1 MLKSYKQL
9 DRWFG
14 ALEPDSDPSSDQRT
28 DRRPESEPTE
38 SDGIAQYPDYIP
50 PAGDRDDTDRYAD
63 PAPAE
68 MSKRRS
74 GFTGGWSDWVAEQ
87 PTAPDDDV
95 SAPEGELVHFPWPGD
110 ESPEQ
115 PARIGRRHGRL
126 QEPDRAA
133 GGNARRSIIAVLVAV
148 VLLTAAA
155 LVVLYLLGGLSG
167 QSKADTADG
176 GDLKLTADGADSMSA
191 AEGRCPTENNGPIVG
206 GAGPGSTN
214 SGPEAIMRFQ
224 HAYYV
229 QRSADEAREVVAPG
243 AAVSPAG
250 VIQQGIDSIDA
261 GTEHCV
267 GITTIDDG
275 RYSVEI
281 TEYRSGG
288 DPDTYSR
295 QTVTTEVIDGRTLIT
310 GITAG

>member
-14 ALEPDSDPSSDQRT
+14 ALEPDSDPSSERT
-28 DRRPESEPTE
+28 DRRSEPE
-38 SDGIAQYPDYIP
+38 PIEGDGVAQYPDYIP
-50 PAGDRDDTDRYAD
+50 PAGNEDDTDRYAD
-63 PAPAE
+63 RAPVE
-68 MSKRRS
+68 ISGRRS
-74 GFTGGWSDWVAEQ
+74 GFTGGWSDWVTEQ
-87 PTAPDDDV
+87 PATSENDV
-95 SAPEGELVHFPWPGD
+95 SAPDGELVQFPWPDD

-115 PARIGRRHGRL
+115 PVRIGRRYGRL
-126 QEPDRAA
+126 QESDRA
-133 GGNARRSIIAVLVAV
+133 GGSNARRSFIAVLVAV
-148 VLLTAAA
+148 VLLAAAA

-176 GDLKLTADGADSMSA
+176 GDLKLTADGAGSMSA
-191 AEGRCPTENNGPIVG
+191 AEGRCPTENNGPSVR
-206 GAGPGSTN
+206 GAGPGSAN

-224 HAYYV
+224 YAYYV
-229 QRSADEAREVVAPG
+229 QRSADQAREVVAPG

-250 VIQQGIDSIDA
+250 VIQQGIDSVDA

-275 RYSVEI
+275 RYSVEV
-281 TEYRSGG
+281 TEYRPGG